1 MQIMLM
7 VAIGLLLAIIYYQQ
21 KSIDKFEDE
30 YFEALKK
37 TCEILGL
44 IEKNLTVE
52 EILQL
57 EERG

>member
-1 MQIMLM
+1 MLM
-7 VAIGLLLAIIYYQQ
+7 VAIGLLLAMIYYKQ

-37 TCEILGL
+37 TCKILGL

-52 EILQL
+52 EILQF